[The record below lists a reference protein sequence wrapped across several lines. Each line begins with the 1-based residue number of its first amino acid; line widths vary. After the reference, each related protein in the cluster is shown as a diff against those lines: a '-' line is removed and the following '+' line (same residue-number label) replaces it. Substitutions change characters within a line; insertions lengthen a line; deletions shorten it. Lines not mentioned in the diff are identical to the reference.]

1 MYFSKSRFK
10 GTNIHYKI
18 LMCITSRLQTLQVIE
33 GQDGGRS
40 KERSR
45 TPESLHSLDGS
56 NEKPASKGKILLGC
70 FFSFHLLFCT
80 KFPVLLIT
88 K

>member
-33 GQDGGRS
+33 GQEGVGS

-70 FFSFHLLFCT
+70 FFLFIYSFVQNFLYF
-80 KFPVLLIT
+80 
-88 K
+88 